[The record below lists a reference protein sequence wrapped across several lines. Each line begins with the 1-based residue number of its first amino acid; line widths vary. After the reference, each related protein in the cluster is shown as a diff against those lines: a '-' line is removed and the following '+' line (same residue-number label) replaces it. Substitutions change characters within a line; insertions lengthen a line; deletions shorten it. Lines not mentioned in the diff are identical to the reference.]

1 MVADLLVTGDLVR
14 ARTFL
19 IKNWTSGRLPQRLL
33 DIQCGGLVLLEVER
47 QILIVL
53 ELRAVATAEESGE
66 KISMLTHLK

>member
-33 DIQCGGLVLLEVER
+33 DIQCWGLVLLEVER